1 MAAATTTNP
10 QLLQARPYED
20 HRTRASIQI
29 DDDDGEY
36 EDADG
41 MDGMKEA
48 ATVAQVNS
56 GVSVAEHHRGVRIE
70 VGGGVVTTSR
80 TSELTLS
87 FEGEVYVFPAVTPE
101 KVQAVLLLLGGRD
114 MPTAVPTIEVP
125 YDQNNRG
132 VVDNPKCS
140 SLSRR
145 IASLVRFREKRK
157 ERCFDKKIRYTV
169 RKEVAQRQSIQ
180 YVLGMLVTER
190 EVLLLC
196 HSPLCCPARMHR
208 KNGQFVSLKESPG
221 GSSWDS
227 SQSCLQDGIPRPETV
242 VRRCQHCGVG
252 ENNTPAM
259 RRGPAGP
266 RTLCNACGLM
276 WANKVFFLCFFCFCF
291 KMHVNC
297 SCWSHRDGF
306 ACIWSYRVKQ
316 SIINHMS
323 CGSFQMC
330 LRLSFS
336 VVSNVIN
343 HFGFLLE
350 VTSTFPLLNIQGS
363 LRDLSKGGRN
373 LPMGQIEPG
382 TPIDVKP
389 SIMEGEFSGNQDE
402 HGTAKNL
409 PNAVNEGFNN
419 HSINPDE
426 VLQEADQDLTN
437 SLPMGAV
444 HSSGDDDEQEPLV
457 ELANPSDT
465 ELDIPANFE

>member
-1 MAAATTTNP
+1 MAAAAATTTTTTP
-10 QLLQARPYED
+10 QSLQSRPYDD

-29 DDDDGEY
+29 DDEDGEY

-41 MDGMKEA
+41 MYGMKEV

-56 GVSVAEHHRGVRIE
+56 GVSVAEHHREVRD
-70 VGGGVVTTSR
+70 GGGVVTTSR

-114 MPTAVPTIEVP
+114 MPTAVPTIGVQ

-132 VVDNPKCS
+132 AVDNPKCS
-140 SLSRR
+140 NLSRR

-169 RKEVAQRQSIQ
+169 RKEVAQR
-180 YVLGMLVTER
+180 
-190 EVLLLC
+190 
-196 HSPLCCPARMHR
+196 MHR
-208 KNGQFVSLKESPG
+208 KNGQFASLKESPG

-227 SQSCLQDGIPRPETV
+227 SQSCLQDVIPRPETV
-242 VRRCQHCGVG
+242 VRRCQHCGVS

-276 WANKVFFLCFFCFCF
+276 WANK
-291 KMHVNC
+291 
-297 SCWSHRDGF
+297 
-306 ACIWSYRVKQ
+306 
-316 SIINHMS
+316 
-323 CGSFQMC
+323 
-330 LRLSFS
+330 
-336 VVSNVIN
+336 
-343 HFGFLLE
+343 
-350 VTSTFPLLNIQGS
+350 GS
-363 LRDLSKGGRN
+363 LRDLSKGVRN

-409 PNAVNEGFNN
+409 PKAVSEGFNN
-419 HSINPDE
+419 CSINPDE
-426 VLQEADQDLTN
+426 VCFQ
-437 SLPMGAV
+437 SLP
-444 HSSGDDDEQEPLV
+444 
-457 ELANPSDT
+457 
-465 ELDIPANFE
+465 